1 MDLIFSTCILYLLRK
16 LQLASLE
23 WTFIDPEKFDEG
35 FQVLLPK
42 LIAELKYQ
50 QKEGKRFIT
59 QINIVLKFG
68 LILVGVVNVFIAIFQ
83 LICVY
88 GLFSDEKICYL
99 LLYTSYIFFRTT
111 DFQANFPTER

>member
-1 MDLIFSTCILYLLRK
+1 M
-16 LQLASLE
+16 ASLE

-50 QKEGKRFIT
+50 QKEGISFIT

-68 LILVGVVNVFIAIFQ
+68 LILVGDVNFSAHMCLW
-83 LICVY
+83 LI
-88 GLFSDEKICYL
+88 L
-99 LLYTSYIFFRTT
+99 
-111 DFQANFPTER
+111 